1 MKVRPGL
8 LLLFLI
14 LILVP
19 FLGSRYLIYVVSLV
33 AVYGI
38 AALGLDI
45 LMGYSGQVCFG
56 QAGFVAVGAYVTAFF
71 VKQGFSYWIS
81 LPIGGMLAALA
92 GVIIGLPAIRIK
104 GHYLALAT
112 MSFAYIIH
120 LILVHWESVTGG
132 PRGLLASRPSWP
144 FSFEEDK
151 YFYFIIILIAILLF
165 IIARNIVRS
174 RYGRA
179 FLAIQKDEI
188 VSKSMGINLIKYKTL
203 AFIIC
208 SFYGGIAG
216 GLYGPLIGFLDPL
229 SFTILD
235 SALYI
240 MMIVLGGRGTLVGA
254 FIGAAFFA
262 ILPEVLREAQKWQ
275 ELSFGLIFIC
285 FLIFMPNGVMGF
297 MRRYQFSLTE
307 RFRKV
312 GFLRYIFKE
321 KQWEEGKPRA

>member
-1 MKVRPGL
+1 LKIRPGFLLFSFIL
-8 LLLFLI
+8 LLI
-14 LILVP
+14 P
-19 FLGSRYLIYVVSLV
+19 FLGSSYLIYVISLV
-33 AVYGI
+33 LVYSI
-38 AALGLDI
+38 AAVGLDI

-56 QAGFVAVGAYVTAFF
+56 QAGFVAVGAYTTAFL
-71 VKQGFSYWIS
+71 VKNGFSYWVS
-81 LPIGGMLAALA
+81 LPIGGIVAALT
-92 GVIIGLPAIRIK
+92 GLMIGLPAIRIR

-132 PRGLLASRPSWP
+132 PRGLIAARPSWP
-144 FSFEEDK
+144 FSFEKDK
-151 YFYFIIILIAILLF
+151 YFYFVIIFIVIPLF
-165 IIARNIVRS
+165 IVARNIVKS
-174 RYGRA
+174 KYGRA

-188 VSKSMGINLIKYKTL
+188 VSKSMGINLTIYKTL
-203 AFIIC
+203 AFIVC
-208 SFYGGIAG
+208 SFYAGVAG

-262 ILPEVLREAQKWQ
+262 ILPEVLREAKKWQ
-275 ELSFGLIFIC
+275 ELAFGLTFIC

-297 MRRYQFSLTE
+297 IRRYQVSFVE
-307 RFRKV
+307 KIREME
-312 GFLRYIFKE
+312 FLRHYFEE
-321 KQWEEGKPRA
+321 K